1 MSWPSSTLEVD
12 EISLGEH
19 FLFAN
24 NPDRG
29 RECHRATA
37 FATLASDNT
46 GSYLDQFLS
55 GDCVPFF

>member
-1 MSWPSSTLEVD
+1 MSWTSSTLEVD

-19 FLFAN
+19 FSFADN
-24 NPDRG
+24 RDRG
-29 RECHRATA
+29 REYPQATA
-37 FATLASDNT
+37 FATVASDNT